1 MMYVYKRKACL
12 HKVNMTRSINNMNN
26 KGDVVT
32 QNKMGT
38 ARMFPLIM
46 SMAIPS
52 MFSMLVQ
59 ALYNI
64 VDSYFIAKY
73 STDALAAVSLAFPI
87 QNLIIAF
94 SIGTSIGVGSLV
106 SRKLG
111 EGNRKDASM
120 AVNHGIVLSVLTW
133 LLFLVFGLFFTRQFF
148 EAFET
153 DLNIINYGQSYL
165 SIVSIFSF
173 GTFVYICFEKVFQAT
188 GNMIY
193 PMIIQLIGAVTNII
207 LDPILIFGVFG
218 SPALGITGAALATVI
233 GQVLSAVIALYL
245 AFRKKSKHEVDISL
259 KGFKFNKEITKN
271 IYAVG
276 IPTIVM
282 NAIGTVMTLCLN
294 AILAGFSAAA
304 YTVFGLY
311 YKVQS
316 FVFMPVFGLVNG
328 LMPIF
333 GYNFGARNKKRI
345 LSCMKIGTAIALTIN
360 TAGMLVF
367 LIAPRELLSIFSA
380 TEEIYEIGIPAFR
393 IICTCFMPAA
403 VSITLSTLFQ
413 AVGKGT
419 YSLIISALRQLVLI
433 IPVAYFMSHISLTAV
448 WFALP
453 IAEVGGFIMTII
465 LVVRIYRDKIR
476 DL

>member
-1 MMYVYKRKACL
+1 MSENLTA
-12 HKVNMTRSINNMNN
+12 
-26 KGDVVT
+26 

-38 ARMFPLIM
+38 AKMFPLIM

-94 SIGTSIGVGSLV
+94 SVGTSIGVGSLV

-111 EGNRKDASM
+111 EKNKQAASD

-133 LLFLVFGLFFTRQFF
+133 LLFLVFGVFFTRQFF
-148 EAFET
+148 EVFEN
-153 DLNIINYGQSYL
+153 DVNIVNFGQSYL

-173 GTFVYICFEKVFQAT
+173 GTFISICFEKTFQAT

-193 PMIIQLIGAVTNII
+193 PMVIQLIGAITNII

-218 SPALGITGAALATVI
+218 MPALGITGAAIATVT
-233 GQVLSAVIALYL
+233 GQIIAACVAIYL

-259 KGFKFNKEITKN
+259 KGFKFNKETIKN
-271 IYAVG
+271 IYSVG
-276 IPTIVM
+276 IPTIIM

-294 AILAGFSAAA
+294 AILSGFSAAA

-316 FVFMPVFGLVNG
+316 FVFMPVFGLING

-333 GYNFGARNKKRI
+333 GYNYGAKNKKRI
-345 LSCMKIGTAIALTIN
+345 ISCMKIGALIALVIN
-360 TAGMLVF
+360 TLGMLMF
-367 LIAPRELLSIFSA
+367 LIFPKELLSIFSA
-380 TEEIYEIGIPAFR
+380 TQEIYNIGIPAFR

-403 VSITLSTLFQ
+403 ISITFSTLFQ
-413 AVGKGT
+413 AVGKGI

-448 WFALP
+448 WFSIP
-453 IAEVGGFIMTII
+453 IAEVGGFAMTII
-465 LVVRIYRDKIR
+465 LVIRIYNDKIKN
-476 DL
+476 L